1 MKRDMDLIRAIAFK
15 IEEATEAINSEEIQI
30 EGYTD
35 KQIGYHCEI
44 MHEGGLIDAM
54 SVATMDSQFAEL
66 RIKRLT
72 WEGHDFADAARS
84 DTIWNKVNG
93 AVKTGAASVTF
104 ETFKELLKT
113 AAGHAVN
120 LGIAASQGY
129 LAAT

>member
-1 MKRDMDLIRAIAFK
+1 MQRNMDLIRAIAFK
-15 IEEATEAINSEEIQI
+15 VEEATEAINSDEIKI
-30 EGYTD
+30 EDYTD
-35 KQIGYHCEI
+35 QQIGYHCEL

-54 SVATMDSQFAEL
+54 SIATMDSQFAEL

-104 ETFKELLKT
+104 DTLKGLLTT

-129 LAAT
+129 MATT